1 MKTMKYLYFLIGS
14 LYLCGC
20 CSVGKK
26 QSAESLGAQVRV
38 ANELLAGVT
47 HKFELARDEN
57 LNLKKEI
64 ALFRKNQDI
73 DSKSFIK
80 ASEVF
85 QNDLSSDGVQ
95 DDMVRMQIT
104 ERGLVLSV
112 LAEKIFVT
120 GTDDLSDTGKD
131 FLNKIVTLIEKRFL
145 ANYIFIEGHTDNQ
158 SLAVF
163 EWKSDWDF
171 SFARALSVLK
181 YFTESKHLD
190 PWQLSASGFG
200 QYRPYATNE
209 TKEGRR
215 LNRRIEIIISPQKS
229 RHTVMKIRQ
238 EEVYGVR

>member
-1 MKTMKYLYFLIGS
+1 MKTVKYLYLVIILVG
-14 LYLCGC
+14 LCGC
-20 CSVGKK
+20 CSFKEK
-26 QSAESLGAQVRV
+26 QSAESLGGKLRV
-38 ANELLAGVT
+38 ASELLAGVT
-47 HKFELARDEN
+47 HKFELARAEN
-57 LNLKKEI
+57 FNLKKEI
-64 ALFRKNQDI
+64 ALFRTNQDI

-80 ASEVF
+80 ASEAF
-85 QNDLSSDGVQ
+85 QNDLMEEGVQ
-95 DDMVRMQIT
+95 DGMVRMQIT

-120 GTDDLSDTGKD
+120 GTNSLSDAGKN
-131 FLNKIVTLIEKRFL
+131 FLDKIVALIEKRFIG
-145 ANYIFIEGHTDNQ
+145 NYIFIEGHADNQ

-181 YFTESKHLD
+181 YFTENKHLD

-229 RHTVMKIRQ
+229 RHTMMKNRQ
-238 EEVYGVR
+238 EEVYGAR